1 MTFRVFDCTSD
12 DPEQHAAAVDEAG
25 AAIERGECIVLPT
38 DTVYGIGADA
48 FDANA
53 VQRLLDAKDVD
64 ARCRRAH
71 RRLVVD
77 SSTGHGGPERAND
90 LIARYGRDR

>member
-12 DPEQHAAAVDEAG
+12 DPEQRAAAVDEAG

-48 FDANA
+48 
-53 VQRLLDAKDVD
+53 LDASAVSGCWTPRDVD
-64 ARCRRAH
+64 ARCH
-71 RRLVVD
+71 RRC
-77 SSTGHGGPERAND
+77 SSATR
-90 LIARYGRDR
+90 R